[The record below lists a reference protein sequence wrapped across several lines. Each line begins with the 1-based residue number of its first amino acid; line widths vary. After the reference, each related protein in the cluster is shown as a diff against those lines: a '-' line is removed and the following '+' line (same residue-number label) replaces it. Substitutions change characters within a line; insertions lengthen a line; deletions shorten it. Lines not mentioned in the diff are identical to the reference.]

1 MHDLAP
7 ICALSGAD
15 PAIDTVAGVT
25 LAEFP
30 DLALASVSAR
40 RGSEEACRA
49 HLKDLLN
56 SASPKPGRAVLNDPE
71 AAFWIGPDQW
81 MVSAP
86 YASHANLTD
95 QLKSRFRDTASITEQ
110 TDGWVCFDL
119 RGDGVEEVIRLCA
132 NIDIDQMQTG
142 DAVRSVVHYMS
153 VYILRLDPANALRIF
168 GPRSSAKSLHHA
180 LMTAMGAAL

>member
-1 MHDLAP
+1 VHDLAP
-7 ICALSGAD
+7 LCALGGTD
-15 PAIDTVAGVT
+15 PAIETLAGVT
-25 LAEFP
+25 LTEFP

-40 RGSEEACRA
+40 RGSEAACRA
-49 HLKDLLN
+49 HLKGLLN
-56 SASPKPGRAVLNDPE
+56 SAVPKPGRAVFKNPE

-86 YASHANLTD
+86 HASHADLTD
-95 QLKSRFRDTASITEQ
+95 QLNSRFLNTASITEQ

-119 RGDGVEEVIRLCA
+119 RGEGVEEVIRLCA

-142 DAVRSVVHYMS
+142 DAVRTVVHHMG

-168 GPRSSAKSLHHA
+168 GPRSSAKSLHLA
-180 LMTAMGAAL
+180 LKTAMGAAL